1 MANEKLINDTITV
14 YTEIF
19 RRLVKPDFNIV
30 RGGSNLKKIRLFLE
44 AFEHEFGAITSE
56 RLVDF
61 CVAIAYYYRD
71 RKFQIGHLFGQ
82 SAIKRLK
89 TNAHGSKFYE
99 DRWLKK
105 KNLSR
110 ILLVDMIKDKGSHPH
125 AKYIYMPSEETT
137 KQRMLN
143 LEVGF
148 TICQISTLGWSP
160 LSPTCQQCKFIE
172 ECKAETQR
180 KFPELFRLRSEYGE
194 QQHSGLN

>member
-30 RGGSNLKKIRLFLE
+30 KGGSNLKKISKFLE
-44 AFEHEFGAITSE
+44 LFEKEFGAITSE

-61 CVAIAYYYRD
+61 CVAIAFFYRD
-71 RKFQIGHLFGQ
+71 RKYQVGHLFTQ
-82 SAIKRLK
+82 SAINRMKS
-89 TNAHGSKFYE
+89 NARGTKFYE

-105 KNLSR
+105 GKLSR
-110 ILLVDMIKDKGSHPH
+110 ISLVNMIKDKSSHPQ

-148 TICQISTLGWSP
+148 TICQVSTLGWSP
-160 LSPTCQQCKFIE
+160 LSPTCQKCKFIE
-172 ECKAETQR
+172 ECKAETR
-180 KFPELFRLRSEYGE
+180 KKFPELFRLRSEHGE
-194 QQHSGLN
+194 Q